1 MTYRFG
7 QIIGVDAVNY
17 DAVYESMRSDIDQ
30 RNTPLALH
38 DPDSNDVK
46 LARQQADE
54 MINVSGATVTVY
66 TRTNNSDYDTVWD
79 EDPDPTY
86 WNPVQ
91 LKGFYKPNPIEMELN
106 RWGLDTTNKTDI
118 IFSHRQLYELLGDRM
133 LRIGDVVQ
141 IPYNAVTLG
150 LRNYRILNVTPSG
163 QFRYI
168 WLYYTCQLELLTA
181 DITVR
186 PEGDMQTDDDLPSGG
201 VYRESL

>member
-1 MTYRFG
+1 MSYRFG
-7 QIIGVDAVNY
+7 QIVGVDAVSY

-38 DPDSNDVK
+38 DPGSNDVK

-66 TRTNNSDYDTVWD
+66 TRTNNSDFDTVWD

-150 LRNYRILNVTPSG
+150 LRNYRILNATPSG